1 MKYRV
6 GKIESIIHTEALTK
20 IFSRKKI
27 AVNDLFLD
35 VPKNSIYG
43 FMGPN
48 GAGKTTTI
56 KMILGLIKPS
66 AGSVQV
72 LGEKMRKDSAKLRRQ
87 IGYLPT
93 NPKFPEKMTPIT
105 YLDFVGKIFGIPK
118 QIRIPRITELIRST
132 GLLPLSSSEIK
143 KFSTGE
149 ITRVGIAAT
158 LINDPKLLI
167 LDEPT
172 LGLDPI
178 GRASTVNLITELGNN
193 RGKNIFLSSH
203 ILADIDRICT
213 HVGIINDGK
222 LIFTG
227 TITEVKKLI
236 LTNTVELQIDGNPD
250 SIMQKLKMIPNV
262 INVDFDRY
270 IIRVGIDSK
279 ENFADTLPQIFGVF
293 KDDPVELISFKSGS
307 ENLESAF
314 LKLIEDEKSN
324 GFLRAITKNL

>member
-1 MKYRV
+1 M

-20 IFSRKKI
+20 IFGRKKI
-27 AVNDLFLD
+27 AVNDLYLD
-35 VPKNSIYG
+35 VPKKSIYG

-56 KMILGLIKPS
+56 KMILGLIQPS
-66 AGSVQV
+66 AGIIQV
-72 LGEKMRKDSAKLRRQ
+72 FGEKMGKDSAKLRRQ

-167 LDEPT
+167 MDEPT

-193 RGKNIFLSSH
+193 RGKNVFLSSH

-222 LIFTG
+222 LIFNG

-236 LTNTVELQIDGNPD
+236 RTNTIELQIEGKPD
-250 SIMQKLKMIPNV
+250 SIIEKLKIIPNV

-270 IIRVGIDSK
+270 IIRVGIDSEK
-279 ENFADTLPQIFGVF
+279 NYVNTLPQIFGVF

-314 LKLIEDEKSN
+314 LQLLEDEKSN
-324 GFLRAITKNL
+324 GFLRAITHNL

>member
-1 MKYRV
+1 M

-27 AVNDLFLD
+27 AVNDLYLD
-35 VPKNSIYG
+35 VPENSIYG

-56 KMILGLIKPS
+56 KMLLGLITPS
-66 AGSVQV
+66 AGTTRV
-72 LGEKMRKDSAKLRRQ
+72 LGERMRKDSAKLRRQ

-93 NPKFPEKMTPIT
+93 NPKFPEKMTPIS
-105 YLDFVGKIFGIPK
+105 YLNFVGKIFGIPK

-178 GRASTVNLITELGNN
+178 GRASTVSLITELGNN
-193 RGKNIFLSSH
+193 RGKTVFLSSH
-203 ILADIDRICT
+203 ILGDIDRICT
-213 HVGIINDGK
+213 HAGIINEGK
-222 LIFTG
+222 LIFNG

-236 LTNTVELQIDGNPD
+236 RTNTIELQIDGNPD
-250 SIMQKLKMIPNV
+250 NIIQKLKMISNV
-262 INVDFDRY
+262 IDVEFDRY
-270 IIRVGIDSK
+270 IIRVTINSE
-279 ENFADTLPQIFGVF
+279 ENYANTLPQIFSVF
-293 KDDPVELISFKSGS
+293 IDDPVELISFKSGS

-314 LKLIEDEKSN
+314 LQLLEDEKSN
-324 GFLRAITKNL
+324 GFLRGITKNI